1 MSEGI
6 VLPIDIL
13 SERNCERKILTRT
26 FNDIIFAIIYF
37 KDK

>member
-13 SERNCERKILTRT
+13 SERNCERKIITRK
-26 FNDIIFAIIYF
+26 FNDTIFAIIYF
-37 KDK
+37 KDR